1 MASPLKITFPA
12 NLPKNEKDLICMLLA
27 GRLKDLLNGRL
38 VCAQLAI
45 DDLIKDTTGISAL
58 GALNSS
64 LLGMRFAVNDLKSAT
79 GYDNILHGV
88 NQAMGQVNN
97 VFSLGGLCPSPVH
110 APMIPDLLAQLN
122 SNLFGQAGNILNALG
137 RVSNPSMCLG
147 GGPGGFGINW
157 NSMPGDL
164 KNLKAAIKQAKD
176 SNLGITPAL
185 NAFNRNL
192 KSQASRLKSEVKRLE
207 QNLADPLGVNDKLN
221 TSRNLQRV
229 KSISD
234 GYPVKDSR
242 GILHDNVLKTM
253 VSADVESVIDNIYN
267 NRNNVSTAGTA
278 DNIDNI
284 PIKYVTKPI
293 LDYCGDVVGYEKV
306 AITGNS
312 AYIGW
317 DPNSDPSLNTDNPT
331 VNPIAGYDSFKYTF
345 KQQGNAIIVYDN
357 TGEVVS
363 DLMLSRGIA
372 YRLNFELI
380 DTSIKLYSDS
390 AYTTSW
396 TEGLTYSRNPAY
408 GKDMEIITPDST
420 TTFVRGEVD
429 WAVLIENPTT
439 PDIVYWKT
447 NDSLYSGSFIVS
459 GDTAIPIADR
469 TYDLSMAVKK
479 ACLQLIHQTEGKY
492 GVQYESTISRTYNA
506 QTKRYDALGN
516 VTGSVTDSS
525 ILTVITDD
533 TDITDGKIIST
544 TTKFNDTLYLLTKR
558 YVTVENGL
566 EYSKIYYYIS
576 SSTLET
582 DATFCIFIKFDN
594 PLTILNSSKLPYVDH
609 YSYKLTRLSKI
620 DGEFKP
626 TTEPISNSDD
636 TTFELIIVGSK
647 QYIRWNLTS
656 YSEADKSSVQKNDFI
671 LQTDIEIDPTDTKRT
686 FIDSNPVEY
695 KTYFY
700 FKFGD
705 GTAIDSTIIS
715 NGDTVIPPAI
725 LSGETVIAPSPGQ
738 PPSPPTPTPVP
749 IPVSSSSTAYG
760 LSLIFG

>member
-1 MASPLKITFPA
+1 
-12 NLPKNEKDLICMLLA
+12 MLLA

-45 DDLIKDTTGISAL
+45 DDLIKDATGVSAL
-58 GALNSS
+58 GALRDS
-64 LLGMRFAVNDLKSAT
+64 LVGMKSAINGLKAAT
-79 GYDNILHGV
+79 GYDNILRGV
-88 NQAMGQVNN
+88 NQALGQVNN
-97 VFSLGGLCPSPVH
+97 VFSLGGLCPSPVR

-122 SNLFGQAGNILNALG
+122 SNMFGQAGNILNALG
-137 RVSNPSMCLG
+137 KISNPSMCLG

-242 GILHDNVLKTM
+242 GILHDNVLKSM
-253 VSADVESVIDNIYN
+253 VSADIESVIDNGDK
-267 NRNNVSTAGTA
+267 T
-278 DNIDNI
+278 
-284 PIKYVTKPI
+284 PIKYITKPV
-293 LDYCGDVVGYEKV
+293 LDYCGDIVGYEKV
-306 AITGNS
+306 AITGAS

-317 DPNSDPSLNTDNPT
+317 DPNGDPSLNTDNPT
-331 VNPIAGYDSFKYTF
+331 VNPVAGFASFKYTF
-345 KQQGNAIIVYDN
+345 KQEGNAVNVYDN
-357 TGEVVS
+357 TGAIVT

-380 DTSIKLYSDS
+380 DKSIKLYSDS
-390 AYTTSW
+390 TYTTPW

-420 TTFVRGEVD
+420 TTFVRGELD

-439 PDIVYWKT
+439 PDRVYWKT
-447 NDSLYSGSFIVS
+447 IDNAYSGSFIIGGATS
-459 GDTAIPIADR
+459 IPLADR
-469 TYDLSMAVKK
+469 TYDLSMAAKK

-516 VTGSVTDSS
+516 VTSSVTDSS

-533 TDITDGKIIST
+533 TDVTDGKIIST

-576 SSTLET
+576 SSILET
-582 DATFCIFIKFDN
+582 DATYCIFIKFDN
-594 PLTILNSSKLPYVDH
+594 PLAILNSSKLPYVDH
-609 YSYKLTRLSKI
+609 YSYKLTRLSKV
-620 DGEFKP
+620 DEEFKP

-636 TTFELIIVGSK
+636 TTFELVTVDSK

-715 NGDTVIPPAI
+715 NGDIVTPPAI

-749 IPVSSSSTAYG
+749 IPVGSSSTAYG

>member
-1 MASPLKITFPA
+1 MSALKLTFPS

-58 GALNSS
+58 GALRDS
-64 LLGMRFAVNDLKSAT
+64 LVGMKSAVNGLKAAT
-79 GYDNILHGV
+79 GYDNILRGV
-88 NQAMGQVNN
+88 NQALGQVNN

-122 SNLFGQAGNILNALG
+122 SNLFGQGLNILNALG

-192 KSQASRLKSEVKRLE
+192 KSQSSRLKSEVKRLE
-207 QNLADPLGVNDKLN
+207 QNLADPLGLNNKLN
-221 TSRNLQRV
+221 TARNLQRA
-229 KSISD
+229 KSVSD

-253 VSADVESVIDNIYN
+253 VSADVESVIDNGDK
-267 NRNNVSTAGTA
+267 T
-278 DNIDNI
+278 
-284 PIKYVTKPI
+284 PIKYITKPM
-293 LDYCGDVVGYEKV
+293 LDYCGDIVGYEKV
-306 AITGNS
+306 AITGDT

-317 DPNSDPSLNTDNPT
+317 DPNGDPSLNTDNPT
-331 VNPIAGYDSFKYTF
+331 VNPIAGYASFKYTF
-345 KQQGNAIIVYDN
+345 KQDSDTINVYDS
-357 TGEVVS
+357 TGMIVTE
-363 DLMLSRGIA
+363 LTLSRGIA
-372 YRLNFELI
+372 YRLNFDLI
-380 DTSIKLYSDS
+380 DRSIKLYSDS
-390 AYTTSW
+390 AYTTVW

-408 GKDMEIITPDST
+408 GKDMEIITPDTT
-420 TTFVRGEVD
+420 TTFVRGELD

-439 PDIVYWKT
+439 PDTVYWKT
-447 NDSLYSGSFIVS
+447 ADGLYSGRFTIS
-459 GDTAIPIADR
+459 GATSIPLADR

-492 GVQYESTISRTYNA
+492 GVQYESTITSRTYNS
-506 QTKRYDALGN
+506 QTRMYD
-516 VTGSVTDSS
+516 VTGNITSNVTDSS

-533 TDITDGKIIST
+533 EDVTDSKIIST
-544 TTKFNDTLYLLTKR
+544 TTKFNDTLYLITKR
-558 YVTVENGL
+558 YVSIENGL
-566 EYSKIYYYIS
+566 EYNKIYYYIS

-582 DATFCIFIKFDN
+582 DATYCIFIKLDN

-609 YSYKLTRLSKI
+609 YSYKLTRLSKVN
-620 DGEFKP
+620 GEFKP

-636 TTFELIIVGSK
+636 TKFELVTEGSK

-656 YSEADKSSVQKNDFI
+656 YSEADKLNVPKNDFI
-671 LQTDIEIDPTDTKRT
+671 LQTDIEIDPADTKRT
-686 FIDSNPVEY
+686 FIDSNPIEY

-715 NGDTVIPPAI
+715 NGDTIVPPAI
-725 LSGETVIAPSPGQ
+725 LSGETVVPPSPGQ
-738 PPSPPTPTPVP
+738 PSSPPTPTPVP